1 MIVDPSHAP
10 GRRDMVLPLSLAAA
24 AAGADGII
32 VEVHPNP
39 EEAICDGPQQIYAEA
54 FARLPR
60 AGRARGGGGG
70 QGPERRRVKVA
81 VVGVGLIGGSIGLAA
96 RQRLGAHVSGYDPSA
111 AAREAAIARGAV
123 ARGRTTPSPAAVAD
137 ADFAF
142 VAAPVQVLAGD
153 GRRRAR
159 GGAPTDCVVTDVG
172 SVKRAVVGAV
182 DDPRFIGGH
191 PLAGAETAGVEHAR
205 ADLFADATWYL
216 TPTPVTRG
224 TAYERLHRFI
234 TRIGAW
240 PTAIEPDTHDVVMA
254 SVSHLPHVL
263 ANVLVAQAARVLSAE
278 GERLPAT
285 GPSFRDVTRVAGAN
299 SVVWGGIY
307 RANADAL
314 VAAIDDMVAR
324 LTAVRDQLA
333 ARRRRRHRASGTT
346 PPART
351 AAGCS
356 SPTWPAARST
366 SCACSSR
373 TGPGIVAEIALA
385 LGRATIDIVDMGL
398 YPSSGSH
405 GTVALWIR
413 GGVVAEQA
421 ERLVRDLGLEV
432 AGA

>member
-1 MIVDPSHAP
+1 
-10 GRRDMVLPLSLAAA
+10 MVSEVLAAA
-24 AAGADGII
+24 PDG
-32 VEVHPNP
+32 
-39 EEAICDGPQQIYAEA
+39 
-54 FARLPR
+54 
-60 AGRARGGGGG
+60 
-70 QGPERRRVKVA
+70 
-81 VVGVGLIGGSIGLAA
+81 
-96 RQRLGAHVSGYDPSA
+96 
-111 AAREAAIARGAV
+111 
-123 ARGRTTPSPAAVAD
+123 
-137 ADFAF
+137 
-142 VAAPVQVLAGD
+142 
-153 GRRRAR
+153 
-159 GGAPTDCVVTDVG
+159 CVVTDVG
-172 SVKRAVVGAV
+172 SVKRAVVSAV
-182 DDPRFIGGH
+182 DDERFIGGH
-191 PLAGAETAGVEHAR
+191 PLAGAETSGVEHAR

-216 TPTPVTRG
+216 TPTGSTRG
-224 TAYERLHRFI
+224 TAYEQLHRFI

-240 PTAIEPDTHDVVMA
+240 PTAVEPDTHDVVMA

-333 ARRRRRHRASGTT
+333 GGDDDGIRDWNDSAREDRRRLLESDL
-346 PPART
+346 
-351 AAGCS
+351 AGGEVHELRVLV
-356 SPTWPAARST
+356 PNR
-366 SCACSSR
+366 
-373 TGPGIVAEIALA
+373 PGIVAEIALA

-432 AGA
+432 ARA